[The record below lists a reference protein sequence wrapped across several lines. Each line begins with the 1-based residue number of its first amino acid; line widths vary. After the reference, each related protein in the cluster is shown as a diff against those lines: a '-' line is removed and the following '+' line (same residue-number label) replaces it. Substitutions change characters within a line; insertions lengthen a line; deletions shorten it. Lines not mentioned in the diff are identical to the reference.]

1 MIGLSDADIE
11 DYRQGIIAANPN
23 DIAGNLL
30 AIYTGEAAI
39 SRELGRSLLNPSAY
53 EPGLSITGGSGL
65 KASTAS
71 GNTLAQINNLVE
83 TLQLGNPLT
92 TTALIDIRT
101 RRIDLPADWMVSVS
115 PAQISLAPG
124 EQTTVTVTVAPGS
137 LVPQGSIP
145 RVAVEGYA
153 GSQLL
158 GGVAI
163 DIVVP
168 RYVAFAP
175 YHVYLPLVQR

>member
-1 MIGLSDADIE
+1 MLSQHCSIRHFA
-11 DYRQGIIAANPN
+11 
-23 DIAGNLL
+23 
-30 AIYTGEAAI
+30 
-39 SRELGRSLLNPSAY
+39 
-53 EPGLSITGGSGL
+53 PGLSISGGAGL
-65 KASTAS
+65 RPAVAIS
-71 GNTLAQINNLVE
+71 NTLAQINNLVE
-83 TLQLGNPLT
+83 TLRLGNPLT
-92 TTALIDIRT
+92 TTALIDVRV

-115 PAQISLAPG
+115 PAQVSLAPG
-124 EQTTVTVTVAPGS
+124 EQTTVTLTIAPGS

-168 RYVAFAP
+168 KYVPFAP
-175 YHVYLPLVQR
+175 YHVYLPVVRR